1 MSDDITCLLVRV
13 EGFVQ
18 GVGFRDFLTMAA
30 QRNKLDG
37 WVRNRSDGSVEALVS
52 GPTKAVEAFVSA
64 ATQGPR
70 GARVNAVDLHNSEP
84 PAEKGFQ
91 QVAHSLMEKR
101 TLGLFGNQGGAA
113 VPGRQ
118 CVRLDRG

>member
-1 MSDDITCLLVRV
+1 MSDDITSLLVQVR
-13 EGFVQ
+13 GFVQ

-30 QRNKLDG
+30 QRNRLDG

-70 GARVNAVDLHNSEP
+70 GARVNTVDLHNSQP
-84 PAEKGFQ
+84 PTEKGFQ
-91 QVAHSLMEKR
+91 QVASL
-101 TLGLFGNQGGAA
+101 
-113 VPGRQ
+113 
-118 CVRLDRG
+118 